1 MDIEQQEAFED
12 ELYDIMCQ
20 CMEGMQERKND
31 KDHEGFYLSTN
42 LSEDVDL
49 QTLFDAE
56 KKAPWLRVRGG
67 THGAK
72 YGLYVNPNLG
82 DVANAW
88 NLIRHL
94 PDVEETKAKLVNRTF
109 DNIVDKISVPFIGNI
124 RGFDEPQKFFVNYGI
139 TAFMDVND
147 PFVVLVNNLDSPFM
161 YPVVFKDA
169 IDPRKVLPNNVEVPL
184 SYVLNMVSDD
194 FIIDVTNP
202 YWKLISHTGVTW
214 YCPYSGLPHPKAH
227 QFDLA
232 LATLK
237 ACVETETRC
246 KPNF

>member
-1 MDIEQQEAFED
+1 
-12 ELYDIMCQ
+12 
-20 CMEGMQERKND
+20 MQLTLERC
-31 KDHEGFYLSTN
+31 S
-42 LSEDVDL
+42 
-49 QTLFDAE
+49 
-56 KKAPWLRVRGG
+56 
-67 THGAK
+67 
-72 YGLYVNPNLG
+72 
-82 DVANAW
+82 
-88 NLIRHL
+88 LI
-94 PDVEETKAKLVNRTF
+94 
-109 DNIVDKISVPFIGNI
+109 I
-124 RGFDEPQKFFVNYGI
+124 
-139 TAFMDVND
+139 
-147 PFVVLVNNLDSPFM
+147 
-161 YPVVFKDA
+161 
-169 IDPRKVLPNNVEVPL
+169 NNVEVPL